1 MEHARLSQMSSHSA
15 SPSPNQDKVIDRSG
29 LHRLFLCKIFKSVGQ
44 FSEQIA
50 EDYGSY
56 LFNEAENWDTVR
68 HCLMLRLYLPR
79 LPDSS
84 SLHIIFVSKPE
95 TWDLA
100 RKLRKMFRWAG
111 LRSIIN
117 QWWSHQSG
125 VSAVTSPDKLSLS
138 DWLWVL
144 EHV

>member
-56 LFNEAENWDTVR
+56 LFNEAEN
-68 HCLMLRLYLPR
+68 
-79 LPDSS
+79 
-84 SLHIIFVSKPE
+84 
-95 TWDLA
+95 
-100 RKLRKMFRWAG
+100 
-111 LRSIIN
+111 
-117 QWWSHQSG
+117 
-125 VSAVTSPDKLSLS
+125 
-138 DWLWVL
+138 
-144 EHV
+144 